1 MKILFKIESTLP
13 QFDGDQGVKETITSF
28 NLGLNNAHELNSVL
42 GNWKWGWGTLA
53 SDFVNLR
60 LWIDVLNKL
69 DECLRFI
76 ILEFGDVL
84 LVSMIDVPSLLM
96 PSEKTTEILERE
108 QQCEG
113 CLHLAKTILNWT
125 SVMLERGILKDL
137 YNSIEVSA
145 GTQHKI
151 SCEQRIRVA
160 NDVESNIRTSITTTD
175 LPYSGN

>member
-1 MKILFKIESTLP
+1 MKILFKIESTIP
-13 QFDGDQGVKETITSF
+13 QFDGDQGDKETITSF
-28 NLGLNNAHELNSVL
+28 TLGLDNPHELNSVL
-42 GNWKWGWGTLA
+42 ADWKWGWGTLA

-84 LVSMIDVPSLLM
+84 LVSMIDVPSLLI
-96 PSEKTTEILERE
+96 PSEKTAELLERD
-108 QQCEG
+108 QQCKG
-113 CLHLAKTILNWT
+113 CLQLAKTILNWT

-145 GTQHKI
+145 DSQQQV
-151 SCEQRIRVA
+151 S
-160 NDVESNIRTSITTTD
+160 
-175 LPYSGN
+175 